1 MILLLTETAGLGLL
15 FRILILVVAYLI
27 VKFTRSK
34 LLKKLN
40 KLMMTSSV
48 KAEEAPSEELVLSE
62 KKSQKTLLI
71 KEITENTELSDSKT
85 IRDRVVANATAG
97 FKKLFFADLLVV
109 AIYGLLPWLWSYTD
123 NYIDELSE
131 FCKKNNKTLILFTS
145 PKFDDNCKYDN
156 IELSQILKN
165 RNLDYYDFTNFFKK
179 NNAIEYWKDKGHLSN
194 KGAELFTE
202 KVRILLNENKK

>member
-62 KKSQKTLLI
+62 KK
-71 KEITENTELSDSKT
+71 IT
-85 IRDRVVANATAG
+85 
-97 FKKLFFADLLVV
+97 
-109 AIYGLLPWLWSYTD
+109 
-123 NYIDELSE
+123 
-131 FCKKNNKTLILFTS
+131 KNLT
-145 PKFDDNCKYDN
+145 
-156 IELSQILKN
+156 
-165 RNLDYYDFTNFFKK
+165 
-179 NNAIEYWKDKGHLSN
+179 N
-194 KGAELFTE
+194 KGNNREHG
-202 KVRILLNENKK
+202 II